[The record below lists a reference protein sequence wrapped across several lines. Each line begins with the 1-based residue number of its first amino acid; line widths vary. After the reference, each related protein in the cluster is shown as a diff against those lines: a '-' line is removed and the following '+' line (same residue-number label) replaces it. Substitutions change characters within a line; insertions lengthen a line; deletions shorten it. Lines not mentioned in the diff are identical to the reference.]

1 MQKPQLVAV
10 KWGCNSTPTPVD
22 PKIEKAMEAER
33 WIIVGKGGLQLAQ
46 CLFEGKGVKMKA
58 LPALRLVN
66 YAIEVG
72 EMPITFPTKHQA
84 EQLIELIK
92 WTKPNEAFENAKA
105 VRL

>member
-1 MQKPQLVAV
+1 
-10 KWGCNSTPTPVD
+10 
-22 PKIEKAMEAER
+22 MEAER

-46 CLFEGKGVKMKA
+46 CLFEGKGVQMKA

-66 YAIEVG
+66 YAIEAG

-84 EQLIELIK
+84 EQLIEILK
-92 WTKPNEAFENAKA
+92 WISHNETFGNAKA